1 MKKWIIL
8 ILTFL
13 IVNLALVGL
22 FLNFNFAL
30 GQSEVVVSANIS
42 SICGNGLNEFDE
54 ACDDG
59 ANNGNY
65 GYCLADCSG
74 LGLRCGDGI
83 VQSGEGEECDD
94 GNGTSNDGCSNSC
107 QIDEA
112 IEQPGGISVL
122 PPTTVKKE
130 TKIIFEGIAYPWAIL
145 TLLEDGKVRRIVSL
159 NQESGFKID
168 ISNLTQGVYNFGLKA
183 KDKQGRDSAIFT
195 FAVTVF
201 DQMITRVGDILM
213 PPTIELQETN
223 LLFNQTLSALG
234 SATPQSKV
242 IVFIDDQKVSQEI
255 AKSSGQWFFDYNIVY
270 LTKGVH
276 SIKVIAQT
284 KQGLTSSFSKS
295 LIFYIE
301 EEPLKLICAEA
312 DLNNDGKVD
321 IIDFSI
327 LLFWWGGS
335 SECADQ
341 NQDNIVNLIDFSI
354 MMYYWTG

>member
-8 ILTFL
+8 ILIFL
-13 IVNLALVGL
+13 IVNLTLVSV
-22 FLNFNFAL
+22 FLNFDFAL
-30 GQSEVVVSANIS
+30 GQSEVIVSANIS

-54 ACDDG
+54 SCDDG

-65 GYCLADCSG
+65 GFCLADCSG

-107 QIDEA
+107 QIDGVM
-112 IEQPGGISVL
+112 QPGGISVL
-122 PPTTVKKE
+122 PPAPIKKE
-130 TKIIFEGIAYPWAIL
+130 TKIILEGIAYPWATL
-145 TLLEDGKVRRIVSL
+145 TLLEDGKVRKIVSL
-159 NQESGFKID
+159 NQESGFKMD
-168 ISNLTQGVYNFGLKA
+168 MSNLTQGVYNLALKA
-183 KDKQGRDSAIFT
+183 KDKQGRESAIFT
-195 FAVTVF
+195 LAVTVF
-201 DQMITRVGDILM
+201 DQMVTRVGGILM

-242 IVFIDDQKVSQEI
+242 TIFIDGKEVSQEI
-255 AKSSGQWFFDYNIVY
+255 AKSNGQWFFDYNIAY
-270 LTKGVH
+270 LIKGVH

-284 KQGLTSSFSKS
+284 RRGLKSSFSKTI
-295 LIFYIE
+295 IFYIE
-301 EEPLKLICAEA
+301 EKPLKLICAEA
-312 DLNNDGKVD
+312 DLNGDGKVD

-327 LLFWWGGS
+327 LLFWWGGPN
-335 SECADQ
+335 ECADQ
-341 NQDNIVNLIDFSI
+341 NQDGIVNLIDFSI